1 MRARGTEP
9 GVVVKGVRRLV
20 RGRERAG
27 TRVTYE
33 DEGRRGTSERVV
45 LRRCRK
51 AGYGSYRL
59 PPSLWRSLARIGE
72 LRAQE
77 PGMPME
83 TILERLAAEG
93 ALPPSKPLVEDL
105 LAGVSARRLS
115 ALMERHTGGA
125 VDPAR
130 PGVPDLFV
138 FKRRPDGRPMAIR
151 FVEVKRPRERVMP
164 HQLAEIAFMKSLH
177 LKAGVLRLIEAR

>member
-1 MRARGTEP
+1 MRLRKAEP
-9 GVVVKGVRRLV
+9 GVTVKGVSRRV
-20 RGRERAG
+20 RGRERVG

-33 DEGRRGTSERVV
+33 DLAGRGTSERVV
-45 LRRCRK
+45 LRRCRR
-51 AGYGSYRL
+51 AGYGCYRL
-59 PPSLWRSLARIGE
+59 RPSVWRTLARIEE
-72 LRAQE
+72 LRVRE
-77 PGMPME
+77 PGMPMA

-105 LAGVSARRLS
+105 LAGVPARRLA
-115 ALMERHTGGA
+115 ALMKRHTGGD

-151 FVEVKRPRERVMP
+151 FVEVKRPGERVMP
-164 HQLAEIAFMKSLH
+164 HQLAEIAFMRSLH
-177 LKAGVLRLIEAR
+177 LKAGVLRLIEAK